1 MSLLSNERRKVTASE
16 AGGMPLTQT
25 ADDVMFHDIASSAFI
40 GHCSNSA
47 CRSGWLHLFRKR
59 TRPVFEG
66 GWTCSPDCTEA
77 RVQFSVRRELEG
89 WQQVQETHRHRIPL
103 GLLML
108 ERGWITSQ
116 QLRRAI
122 EAQRGSG
129 NLRIGEWLVEQ
140 GAIDEVQIARGL
152 SLQGGCPVLSV
163 SNSGMAGTSEVLP
176 RLFVEAFGALP
187 LKVPSGKIVY
197 LGFEQSL
204 DAALALSVKRMAG
217 IRVESGIIPS
227 SVYADAVDRLRNQ
240 AFPALQL
247 AETASDLAAAH
258 VLARSIERARPIAS
272 RLVRVHE
279 WLWLRMLLQS
289 PGGTLPISSRISD
302 VVCRIGA
309 F

>member
-1 MSLLSNERRKVTASE
+1 MSLLSNAWWKGSDGEE
-16 AGGMPLTQT
+16 GGMPRSQT
-25 ADDVMFHDIASSAFI
+25 ADVRFHDIASSAVM
-40 GHCSNSA
+40 GQCSNPR
-47 CRSGWLHLFRKR
+47 CRSGWFHMFRKR
-59 TRPVFEG
+59 KRPVFEG
-66 GWTCSPDCTEA
+66 GWTCSPNCTEA
-77 RVQFSVRRELEG
+77 RLQLSVRRELDG
-89 WQQVQETHRHRIPL
+89 WQQIEQTHRHRIPL

-108 ERGWITSQ
+108 EKGWITSQ

-122 EAQRGSG
+122 EAQRGSR
-129 NLRIGEWLVEQ
+129 NLRIGEWLVAQ
-140 GAIDEVQIARGL
+140 GATNEVQIARGV
-152 SLQGGCPVLSV
+152 SLQWGCPVLSV
-163 SNSGMAGTSEVLP
+163 SNSGMAGTSEVMP

-187 LKVPSGKIVY
+187 LKVPSGRIVY

-204 DAALALSVKRMAG
+204 DAALALSVERMSG

-258 VLARSIERARPIAS
+258 VLARSIERARPISS

-279 WLWLRMLLQS
+279 WLWLRMVLQS
-289 PGGTLPISSRISD
+289 PSGALPISSCISD

-309 F
+309 L